1 MHLTVFGAGG
11 VGGYIAA
18 KMGAVLGTTGCPFR
32 ELSVVAR
39 GAHLET
45 IQREGLTYI
54 DPYGTTSTVY
64 PNVASHEIKRFPT
77 PQFVILAVKGYD
89 LEAAADHLAERIDA
103 NTPILPLLN
112 GADIDERV
120 RARLGGRG
128 IVLPGA
134 IYIGAFVEQPG
145 RVRHA
150 GGPGSVLLGR
160 SPDNPEY
167 RPQEFLTACETAG
180 IPVQW
185 YDDPAPAIWEKFLFI
200 APFSLVTAI
209 SGKTIGEVLNDDGL
223 TADVRAI
230 MSEAATIAV
239 TKGVALPENI
249 VDLVMEKA
257 AGFPAGM
264 TTSFQ
269 RDIAAD
275 SPRDERDIFSGSILR
290 HGKSLGVPTP
300 VTARYTAALPEPAAQ
315 VRAEGGGKSAE

>member
-1 MHLTVFGAGG
+1 MHLTIFGAGG

-18 KMGAVLGTTGCPFR
+18 KIGPAVGTAGSPFR
-32 ELSVVAR
+32 EFSVVAR
-39 GAHLET
+39 GSHLAT

-54 DPYGTTSTVY
+54 DPYGSTSTVY
-64 PNVASHEIKRFPT
+64 PNVASAEVKRFPT
-77 PQFVILAVKGYD
+77 PEFVVLAVKGYD
-89 LEAAADHLAERIDA
+89 LELATDHLAERIGA

-134 IYIGAFVEQPG
+134 IYIGAFIEQPG

-150 GGPGSVLLGR
+150 GGPGAVVLGR

-167 RPQEFLTACETAG
+167 KPNEFLTACETAG
-180 IPVQW
+180 IPVEW
-185 YDDPAPAIWEKFLFI
+185 RDDPAPAIWEKFLFI

-209 SGKTIGEVLNDDGL
+209 SDKPIGEVLKDDEL
-223 TADVRAI
+223 ARDVRAI
-230 MSEAATIAV
+230 MSEAATIAH

-249 VDLVMEKA
+249 VDAVMEKA

-269 RDIAAD
+269 RDIAAGAA
-275 SPRDERDIFSGSILR
+275 RDERDIFSGSILR
-290 HGKSLGVPTP
+290 LGESLGVPTP
-300 VTARYTAALPEPAAQ
+300 VTERYTKALPDPPAQ
-315 VRAEGGGKSAE
+315 TGGTAPQNGAD